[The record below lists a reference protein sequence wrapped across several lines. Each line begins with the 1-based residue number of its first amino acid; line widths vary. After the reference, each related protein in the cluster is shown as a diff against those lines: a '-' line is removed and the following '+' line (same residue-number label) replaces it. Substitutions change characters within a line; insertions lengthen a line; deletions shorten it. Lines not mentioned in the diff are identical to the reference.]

1 MNSPSTTAPPVPF
14 AQRLTWG
21 AGSLATISY
30 LNVFTALALY
40 YLTLV
45 LKMDPALAGLLI
57 TLARLIDA
65 FSDPLMGWVT
75 DHTHTPM
82 GRRRPYL
89 LLGAVICGASLPAV
103 FSMHTLFGGLPPAWG
118 AVMIV
123 LVFYSLG
130 FTIFN
135 VPYLTIPVEM
145 TRNRIQRL
153 SLMSYRSA
161 FMMVGAMLG
170 AAGAPALVE
179 VLGGDTD
186 ADAYQTM
193 GLMFGG
199 LVIVFM
205 LIPFFGTRGAYAAPL
220 EAQPSLSLWQQ
231 VRTVAANRPFVLLIG
246 AKCTQFIALAV
257 TGGTSVFMFTVV
269 LKQPFTLLPWL
280 ALASTFTIL
289 AGIPFWKWCGQFMT
303 KRRGVLI
310 GLPPAWG
317 AVMIVLVFYSL
328 GFTIF
333 NVPYLTI
340 PVEMTRNR
348 IQRLSLMSYRSAF
361 MMVGAMLGAAGAPA
375 LVEVLG
381 GDTDADAYQTMGLM
395 FGGLVIVFMLI
406 PFFGTRGAYAAPLEA
421 QPSLS
426 LWQQV
431 RTVAANRP
439 FVLLIGAKCT
449 QFIALAVTGGTSVF
463 MFTVVLKQPFTLLPW
478 LALASTF
485 TILAGIPFWK
495 WCGQFMTKRRGVL
508 IGAAGE
514 ALASLTWLL
523 ATPDWTRETLIVFL
537 VARGIVGGF
546 FGSAILLYSQA
557 MWLDT
562 IDYDQERTG
571 LRREGLYT
579 SVYVFVERL
588 GYSAGPLLVG
598 LFLGASGFDANLAPE
613 NQPASAVTAVLIC
626 MVAIPTIAQLGMLFF
641 VWRYRLPEIIDGK
654 TKI

>member
-1 MNSPSTTAPPVPF
+1 MARRIRPLRSDFRKSNLALNSPSSSPPPVPF

-65 FSDPLMGWVT
+65 FSDPLMGWIT
-75 DHTHTPM
+75 DHTRTSW

-103 FSMHTLFGGLPPAWG
+103 FSMHTLFEGLPPVWG

-123 LVFYSLG
+123 LVIYSLG

-170 AAGAPALVE
+170 TAGAPALVE
-179 VLGGDTD
+179 LLGGDTN
-186 ADAYQTM
+186 AAAYQSM
-193 GLMFGG
+193 GLMFGC
-199 LVIVFM
+199 LVLVFM
-205 LIPFFGTRGAYAAPL
+205 LIPFFGTRSAYTAPL
-220 EAQPSLSLWQQ
+220 EEQPALSLWQQ
-231 VRTVAANRPFVLLIG
+231 VRTVCANRPFVLLIG
-246 AKCTQFIALAV
+246 AKCTQFVALAV
-257 TGGTSVFMFTVV
+257 TGGTTVFMFTVV

-280 ALASTFTIL
+280 ALAT
-289 AGIPFWKWCGQFMT
+289 
-303 KRRGVLI
+303 
-310 GLPPAWG
+310 
-317 AVMIVLVFYSL
+317 
-328 GFTIF
+328 
-333 NVPYLTI
+333 
-340 PVEMTRNR
+340 
-348 IQRLSLMSYRSAF
+348 
-361 MMVGAMLGAAGAPA
+361 
-375 LVEVLG
+375 
-381 GDTDADAYQTMGLM
+381 
-395 FGGLVIVFMLI
+395 
-406 PFFGTRGAYAAPLEA
+406 
-421 QPSLS
+421 
-426 LWQQV
+426 
-431 RTVAANRP
+431 
-439 FVLLIGAKCT
+439 
-449 QFIALAVTGGTSVF
+449 
-463 MFTVVLKQPFTLLPW
+463 
-478 LALASTF
+478 TF

-514 ALASLTWLL
+514 TLASLTWLL
-523 ATPDWTRETLIVFL
+523 VGPDWSREALIVFL
-537 VARGIVGGF
+537 VARGVISGI

-562 IDYDQERTG
+562 IDHDQERTG

-598 LFLGASGFDANLAPE
+598 LFLGASGFDADLAPE

-626 MVAIPTIAQLGMLFF
+626 MVAIPAIAQLGMLFF
-641 VWRYRLPEIIDGK
+641 VWLYRLPEIIDGK
-654 TKI
+654 TRI

>member
-1 MNSPSTTAPPVPF
+1 MNSATSSPPPVPF
-14 AQRLTWG
+14 VQRLTWG

-75 DHTHTPM
+75 DHTRSPM

-103 FSMHTLFGGLPPAWG
+103 FSMHSLFAGLPPAWG

-179 VLGGDTD
+179 VIGGDTD
-186 ADAYQTM
+186 AAAYQRM
-193 GLMFGG
+193 GLMFGC
-199 LVIVFM
+199 LVFVFM
-205 LIPFFGTRGAYAAPL
+205 LLPFFGTRNAYTAPL
-220 EAQPSLSLWQQ
+220 EKQPSLTLWQQ

-246 AKCTQFIALAV
+246 AKCTQFVALAV

-269 LKQPFTLLPWL
+269 LKQPLTLLPWL
-280 ALASTFTIL
+280 ALSTTLTIL
-289 AGIPFWKWCGQFMT
+289 ASIP
-303 KRRGVLI
+303 L
-310 GLPPAWG
+310 
-317 AVMIVLVFYSL
+317 
-328 GFTIF
+328 
-333 NVPYLTI
+333 
-340 PVEMTRNR
+340 
-348 IQRLSLMSYRSAF
+348 
-361 MMVGAMLGAAGAPA
+361 
-375 LVEVLG
+375 
-381 GDTDADAYQTMGLM
+381 
-395 FGGLVIVFMLI
+395 
-406 PFFGTRGAYAAPLEA
+406 
-421 QPSLS
+421 
-426 LWQQV
+426 
-431 RTVAANRP
+431 
-439 FVLLIGAKCT
+439 
-449 QFIALAVTGGTSVF
+449 
-463 MFTVVLKQPFTLLPW
+463 
-478 LALASTF
+478 
-485 TILAGIPFWK
+485 WK

-514 ALASLTWLL
+514 SLASLTWLL
-523 ATPDWTRETLIVFL
+523 ASPDWSREVLIVFL
-537 VARGIVGGF
+537 VARGIVSGIL
-546 FGSAILLYSQA
+546 GSAILLYSQA

-562 IDYDQERTG
+562 IDHDQERTG

-598 LFLGASGFDANLAPE
+598 LLLGASGFDSDLAPE
-613 NQPASAVTAVLIC
+613 NQPPSAATAVLIC
-626 MVAIPTIAQLGMLFF
+626 MAAVPALAQLGMLYF
-641 VWRYRLPEIIDGK
+641 VWLYRLPEIIGGK